1 MSDRPNKTAAPA
13 GPPVIGTA
21 KIFPRNLT
29 ARAACM
35 VLGNPVSTR
44 PESGVDNTHPGL
56 EFDQRNLDRFFF
68 PGLTV
73 EFQFLDGARV
83 TAIDPARLPPCCD
96 LRTGDPGT
104 DLYLWYVYGRFG
116 IAPGVWTMR
125 TVFGLDGYDVLRIV
139 RDLECGPVLVII
151 GRGPDPALGAT
162 VIGEYLGLLKV
173 LLPNAPPPQLRQ
185 PPPQSPPPLEA
196 DGFPGFPAF
205 PWIARDKDN
214 NDKLLLAALVAR
226 RTDFVRPDGVLD
238 PVAVPPGELT
248 RSLCAPWQWDFAD
261 CGCHYWA
268 SNKPDIVIGPGPGG
282 GEQTLNFQRVRT
294 NKPPESPPG
303 PPPPPATDYAHW
315 VDGII
320 LQSDMI
326 EIWNTLDFVI
336 NEQETDRL
344 PDPPVVNPVKPLTRR
359 EIVKELRYLATVE
372 HALAVEY
379 LYAHYSIKAPPVL
392 YAAAPPDPGLER
404 RFKAAEQ
411 IFMIAVDEMRHFRWA
426 NEALA
431 LLGEKKVSLGRA
443 KEIVFGDHLHHKF
456 GLRPL
461 TPEVLQDFIDVEAPS
476 KQFGA
481 NNKIDGMYTRL
492 LVSLATLPD
501 VDATTRNRLREVV
514 KLVIEEGHQHYARL
528 LRVQALL
535 KGLDPK
541 DYLRLDAATPE
552 SDPARKSLQAVANR
566 YYRSLL
572 DAIAESFEQHEILRG
587 KMLHHAR
594 RSMENLHEV
603 AHSMAAKHI
612 PPLFELRGRIAPW

>member
-1 MSDRPNKTAAPA
+1 MSDRPKKTAVPA
-13 GPPVIGTA
+13 EPSVIGTA

-29 ARAACM
+29 ARAAYM

-96 LRTGDPGT
+96 LRTSDVGP
-104 DLYLWYVYGRFG
+104 DLYLWYVYGCFG
-116 IAPGVWTMR
+116 IAPGVWQMR
-125 TVFGLDGYDVLRIV
+125 TAFGLDGYDVLRIV
-139 RDLECGPVLVII
+139 RDLERGPVMVII

-162 VIGEYLGLLKV
+162 VIREYLGLLNV

-185 PPPQSPPPLEA
+185 APPQPPPPLDA
-196 DGFPGFPAF
+196 DGFPGLPAF

-268 SNKPDIVIGPGPGG
+268 SNKPDIVIGRSG
-282 GEQTLNFQRVRT
+282 GEQTLNFQRDRDKT
-294 NKPPESPPG
+294 PPQQPP
-303 PPPPPATDYAHW
+303 TDYAHW

-336 NEQETDRL
+336 NEQETDRI

-359 EIVKELRYLATVE
+359 EMVKELRYLATVE

-379 LYAHYSIKAPPVL
+379 LYAHYSIDAPRVL
-392 YAAAPPDPGLER
+392 HETTPPDPDLER

-431 LLGEKKVSLGRA
+431 LLGEKKASLGRA
-443 KEIVFGDHLHHKF
+443 RQIVFGDHLHHEFK
-456 GLRPL
+456 LRPL
-461 TPEVLQDFIDVEAPS
+461 TQAVLQDFIDVEAPS
-476 KQFGA
+476 KRFGA
-481 NNKIDGMYTRL
+481 DNKIDGMYTHL
-492 LVSLATLPD
+492 LVSLATLPGLD
-501 VDATTRNRLREVV
+501 ETTRNRLGEVV

-528 LRVQALL
+528 LRVQDLL
-535 KGLDPK
+535 NGLDPK
-541 DYLRLDAATPE
+541 GYLRLDAATPE
-552 SDPARKSLQAVANR
+552 TDPTKKGLQKVANL

-572 DAIAESFEQHEILRG
+572 AAIAESFEQHEILRG
-587 KMLHHAR
+587 EMLHHAR

-603 AHSMAAKHI
+603 AHGMAAKHI
-612 PPLFELRGRIAPW
+612 PPLFELRGRIGPWGPPKPPGP